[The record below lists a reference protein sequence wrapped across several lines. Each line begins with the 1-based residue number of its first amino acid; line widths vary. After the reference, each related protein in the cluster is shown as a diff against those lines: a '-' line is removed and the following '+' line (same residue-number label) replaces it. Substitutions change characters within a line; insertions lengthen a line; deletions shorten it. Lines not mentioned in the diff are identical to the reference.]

1 MDTEVC
7 QEPKAQRLTM
17 AGNNRNETDVTAAPP
32 PVKTVDSASILP
44 HLADN
49 VQQCD
54 DGNEA

>member
-1 MDTEVC
+1 MC